1 MIALIDYGA
10 GNVRSVH
17 KALTAVGADV
27 QVTQAADIV
36 LAAEKVVLP
45 GVGAFGDCMLSLARL
60 ELVAP
65 IRAVVAR
72 GTPFLGICVGM
83 QVLFDE
89 GTEMGRHAGLGL
101 LPGRV
106 VKFDIDPALKVPH
119 TGWNQ
124 VEPTSETPL
133 LDGLPNGAW
142 TYFNHSYYCQAQ
154 PEHTLAVAD
163 YGGPYPVVVGHDN
176 VYGIQFHP
184 EKSQHMGLH
193 ILRNFIIGVGARHFP
208 PYLC

>member
-17 KALTAVGADV
+17 KALTAVGAEV
-27 QVTQAADIV
+27 QVTQDAVEV

-45 GVGAFGDCMLSLARL
+45 GVGAFGDCMASLARL
-60 ELVAP
+60 GMLAP
-65 IRAVVAR
+65 IREVVAR

-89 GTEMGRHAGLGL
+89 GMEMGRHAGLGL
-101 LPGRV
+101 LPGSV
-106 VKFDIDPALKVPH
+106 VRFDFSPLLSGEGPGVRLKVPH

-124 VEPTSETPL
+124 VEPVRETPL
-133 LDGLPNGAW
+133 LGGLSNGAW

-163 YGGPYPVVVGHDN
+163 YGGPYPVVVGRDN

-184 EKSQHMGLH
+184 EKSQHAGLH
-193 ILRNFIIGVGARHFP
+193 ILRNFVVS
-208 PYLC
+208 

>member
-17 KALTAVGADV
+17 KALTAVDADV
-27 QVTQAADIV
+27 QVTHDASVV

-45 GVGAFGDCMLSLARL
+45 GVGAFGDCMASLARL
-60 ELVAP
+60 DLITP
-65 IRAVVAR
+65 ILEVVAR

-101 LPGRV
+101 LPGSV
-106 VKFDIDPALKVPH
+106 VRFDSAPALKVPH

-124 VEPTSETPL
+124 VEPAQASPL
-133 LDGLPNGAW
+133 LNGLPDGAW

-154 PEHTLAVAD
+154 PEHTLAVTD
-163 YGGPYPVVVGHDN
+163 YGGPFPCVVGRAN

-184 EKSQHMGLH
+184 EKSQHIGLH
-193 ILRNFIIGVGARHFP
+193 ILRNFVAS
-208 PYLC
+208 